1 MKKRIIAVLL
11 AAVITVPA
19 LPAGA
24 AEGSEI
30 SESSLTDIT
39 DSTDSGNSYDV
50 MNGAVYTEESGD
62 SEFSEGENAGAFS
75 AEEDVPEVF
84 SDEISAGTSADSIT
98 LNGRNFEKG
107 KTYLVPV
114 SMKNAANHEK
124 DSAAASC
131 PGKLAILSVGEDGA
145 PKLTVTLRSVTVG
158 TMTDY
163 AYDFKIYQ
171 SAGTDGE
178 QETAFVENTQ
188 TVPTIDGNGT
198 RIVPET
204 ISFAIP
210 EAAFDQDGVYLN
222 MFVDVM
228 GRDSDAYLQ
237 INYAQAKES
246 GDASLNYTT
255 EVASA
260 VVEQFGNYSVTAQVT
275 VKDGRISDAEIKGTD
290 FKGSYISQNQV
301 YLNLAVNGMGSV
313 KGMKDK
319 LIGLYV
325 DDVDKLNNLDT
336 VSGATYSSN
345 AVKQAVM
352 SALRVEIYQE
362 VLPDIP
368 AKKPEAGT
376 YRITARGRT
385 DMSDHKLLGSSDKAD
400 AVLRVDT
407 KGKMWLTYKMISG
420 DPSEP
425 LWVLGYNGYYP
436 GNDTSGKLSME
447 GVTFSTEKMT
457 IPTIGSG
464 TVVTEVTVPLDEMRQ
479 TYLNNLYLYV
489 DVMKKLDGEVSGI
502 VFDKGKFNINSTLT
516 LYWDTL
522 KKISDDTGDS
532 KDTENTEKPAVKKT
546 PTIRTKV
553 SSKVISAASL
563 KKKAQSFTLGASVN
577 SKGTLSY
584 KKTSGNSGISVN
596 SKTGKITVKK
606 GMKKG
611 TYKIKVQVKA
621 AAKGNYKAGTKTVTV
636 TVRVK

>member
-11 AAVITVPA
+11 SAVMMVPSVSV
-19 LPAGA
+19 GA
-24 AEGSEI
+24 TDFAEG
-30 SESSLTDIT
+30 
-39 DSTDSGNSYDV
+39 
-50 MNGAVYTEESGD
+50 NGEQI
-62 SEFSEGENAGAFS
+62 FSEGEETRELIFTEGEDTVDFSSEENTQEVFS
-75 AEEDVPEVF
+75 AE
-84 SDEISAGTSADSIT
+84 SSADGVI
-98 LNGRNFEKG
+98 LNEKTFIKG
-107 KTYLVPV
+107 KTYLIPV
-114 SMKNAANHEK
+114 SLKNAANHEK
-124 DSAAASC
+124 DSAAVSC
-131 PGKLAILSVGEDGA
+131 PGKFATLYIGEDGI
-145 PKLTVTLRSVTVG
+145 PKLTVNLRSVTVG

-178 QETAFVENTQ
+178 KQGAFVENMQ
-188 TVPTIDGNGT
+188 IVPTIDGSGT
-198 RIVPET
+198 RNVPET

-210 EAAFDQDGVYLN
+210 EAAFGQDGVYLN
-222 MFVDVM
+222 MYVDVM

-237 INYAQAKES
+237 MNYAEAKES
-246 GDASLNYTT
+246 GDISLNYTT

-275 VKDGRISDAEIKGTD
+275 VKDGQISDVVLEGTD
-290 FKGSYISQNQV
+290 FKGSYINENQA
-301 YLNLAVNGMGSV
+301 YLNRAVNGMGSI
-313 KGMKDK
+313 KGMKEK
-319 LIGLYV
+319 LTGLYIN
-325 DDVDKLNNLDT
+325 DTDKLNNLDT

-352 SALRVEIYQE
+352 KALGMEIYQE
-362 VLPDIP
+362 VLPDVP
-368 AKKPEAGT
+368 EKKPEAGT
-376 YRITARGRT
+376 YRITVRGRT

-407 KGKMWLTYKMISG
+407 KGKMWLTYKMVSG
-420 DPSEP
+420 DSGEP

-436 GNDTSGKLSME
+436 GNNTSGKLSMD

-457 IPTIGSG
+457 IPTIGSSS
-464 TVVTEVTVPLDEMRQ
+464 VVTEVTVPLDEMRQ

-502 VFDKGKFNINSTLT
+502 IFDKGKFNINSTLT

-522 KKISDDTGDS
+522 KKISNDTGD
-532 KDTENTEKPAVKKT
+532 TEKPAVKQKN

-553 SSKVISAASL
+553 SSKTFTVSLL
-563 KKKAQSFTLGASVN
+563 KKKSQSFTLGASVN
-577 SKGTLSY
+577 SKGKLSY
-584 KKTSGNSGISVN
+584 KKTSGSSGISVN

-611 TYKIKVQVKA
+611 NYKIKVQIKA

-636 TVRVK
+636 TVKVK

>member
-1 MKKRIIAVLL
+1 MSV
-11 AAVITVPA
+11 AA
-19 LPAGA
+19 
-24 AEGSEI
+24 
-30 SESSLTDIT
+30 
-39 DSTDSGNSYDV
+39 
-50 MNGAVYTEESGD
+50 
-62 SEFSEGENAGAFS
+62 
-75 AEEDVPEVF
+75 
-84 SDEISAGTSADSIT
+84 SAGSIT
-98 LNGRNFEKG
+98 LNGKSFEKG
-107 KTYLVPV
+107 KTYLIPV
-114 SMKNAANHEK
+114 AMKNAANHEK

-131 PGKLAILSVGEDGA
+131 PGKFASLSVGEDGT
-145 PKLTVTLRSVTVG
+145 PKLTVKLRSVTVG

-178 QETAFVENTQ
+178 K
-188 TVPTIDGNGT
+188 
-198 RIVPET
+198 
-204 ISFAIP
+204 
-210 EAAFDQDGVYLN
+210 EAAFEQDGVYLN
-222 MFVDVM
+222 MYVDVM

-237 INYAQAKES
+237 MNYAEAKES

-255 EVASA
+255 ELASA

-275 VKDGRISDAEIKGTD
+275 VKDGQISDVDIKGTD
-290 FKGSYISQNQV
+290 FKGSYINENQA
-301 YLNLAVNGMGSV
+301 YLNRAVNGIGSV

-319 LIGLYV
+319 LTGLYV
-325 DDVDKLNNLDT
+325 NDTDKLNNLDT

-345 AVKQAVM
+345 AIKQAVM
-352 SALRVEIYQE
+352 SALGVEIYQE
-362 VLPDIP
+362 VLPDVP

-376 YRITARGRT
+376 YRITVRGRT

-407 KGKMWLTYKMISG
+407 KGKMWLTYKMVSG
-420 DPSEP
+420 DPGEP

-436 GNDTSGKLSME
+436 GNNTSGKLSME

-457 IPTIGSG
+457 IPTIGSS

-522 KKISDDTGDS
+522 KKISDDTGD
-532 KDTENTEKPAVKKT
+532 TEKPVVKKQT
-546 PTIRTKV
+546 PTIKIKV
-553 SSKVISAASL
+553 SSKTISAASL
-563 KKKAQSFTLGASVN
+563 KKKSQSFTLGITVN

-596 SKTGKITVKK
+596 SKTGKVTVKK
-606 GMKKG
+606 GLKKG

-621 AAKGNYKAGTKTVTV
+621 AAKGNYKAGTNTVTV
-636 TVRVK
+636 TVKVK

>member
-1 MKKRIIAVLL
+1 MKKRIIAALL
-11 AAVITVPA
+11 AALMTVPA
-19 LPAGA
+19 VPAGA
-24 AEGSEI
+24 AEVSEV
-30 SESSLTDIT
+30 SESPLTDIT
-39 DSTDSGNSYDV
+39 DSTDPEISYGETDDV
-50 MNGAVYTEESGD
+50 FYGEQSGD
-62 SEFSEGENAGAFS
+62 PDFSEGEDTADFS
-75 AEEDVPEVF
+75 AQEDVPAVF
-84 SDEISAGTSADSIT
+84 SDEMSVAASAGSIT
-98 LNGRNFEKG
+98 LNGKSFEKG
-107 KTYLVPV
+107 KTYLIPV
-114 SMKNAANHEK
+114 AMKNAANHEK

-131 PGKLAILSVGEDGA
+131 PGKFASLSVGEDGT
-145 PKLTVTLRSVTVG
+145 PKLTVNLRSVTVG

-178 QETAFVENTQ
+178 KEAVLVENTQ

-198 RIVPET
+198 RTVPKT
-204 ISFAIP
+204 ISFIIP
-210 EAAFDQDGVYLN
+210 ESAFEQDGVYLN
-222 MFVDVM
+222 MYVDVM

-237 INYAQAKES
+237 MNYAEAKES

-255 EVASA
+255 EIASA

-275 VKDGRISDAEIKGTD
+275 VKDGQISDVDIKGTD
-290 FKGSYISQNQV
+290 FKGSYINENQA
-301 YLNLAVNGMGSV
+301 YLNRAVNGIGSV

-319 LIGLYV
+319 LTGLYV
-325 DDVDKLNNLDT
+325 NDADKLNNLDT

-345 AVKQAVM
+345 AIKQAVM
-352 SALRVEIYQE
+352 SALGVEIYQE
-362 VLPDIP
+362 VLPDVP

-376 YRITARGRT
+376 YRITVRGRT

-407 KGKMWLTYKMISG
+407 KGKMWLTYKMVSG
-420 DPSEP
+420 DPGEP

-436 GNDTSGKLSME
+436 GNNTSGKLSME

-457 IPTIGSG
+457 IPTIGSS
-464 TVVTEVTVPLDEMRQ
+464 TVVTEVTIPLDEMRQ

-522 KKISDDTGDS
+522 KKISDDTGD
-532 KDTENTEKPAVKKT
+532 TEKPVVKKQT
-546 PTIRTKV
+546 PTIKTKV
-553 SSKVISAASL
+553 SSKTISAASL
-563 KKKAQSFTLGASVN
+563 KKKSQSFTLGASVN

-596 SKTGKITVKK
+596 SKTGKVTVKK
-606 GMKKG
+606 GLKKG

-636 TVRVK
+636 TVKVK

>member
-1 MKKRIIAVLL
+1 MKKRIIAALL
-11 AAVITVPA
+11 AAVMTVPA
-19 LPAGA
+19 VPAGA
-24 AEGSEI
+24 AEVSEV
-30 SESSLTDIT
+30 SESPLTDIT
-39 DSTDSGNSYDV
+39 DSTDSEISYGETDGV
-50 MNGAVYTEESGD
+50 FYGEQSGD
-62 SEFSEGENAGAFS
+62 PDFSEGEDSADFS
-75 AEEDVPEVF
+75 AQEDAPAVF
-84 SDEISAGTSADSIT
+84 SDEMSVAASVDSIT
-98 LNGRNFEKG
+98 LNGKSFEKG
-107 KTYLVPV
+107 KTYLIPV
-114 SMKNAANHEK
+114 AMKNAANHEK

-131 PGKLAILSVGEDGA
+131 PGKFASLSVGEDGT
-145 PKLTVTLRSVTVG
+145 PKLTVNLRSVTVG

-178 QETAFVENTQ
+178 KEAVLVENTQ
-188 TVPTIDGNGT
+188 RVQTIDGNGT
-198 RIVPET
+198 RTVPET
-204 ISFAIP
+204 ISFIIP
-210 EAAFDQDGVYLN
+210 EAAFEQDGVYLN
-222 MFVDVM
+222 MYVDVM

-237 INYAQAKES
+237 MNYAEAKES
-246 GDASLNYTT
+246 GDALLNYTT
-255 EVASA
+255 ELASA

-275 VKDGRISDAEIKGTD
+275 VKDGQISDVDIKGTD
-290 FKGSYISQNQV
+290 FKGSYINENQA
-301 YLNLAVNGMGSV
+301 YLNRAVNGIGSV

-319 LIGLYV
+319 LTGLYV
-325 DDVDKLNNLDT
+325 NDTDKLNNLDT

-345 AVKQAVM
+345 AIKQAVM
-352 SALRVEIYQE
+352 SALGVEIYQE
-362 VLPDIP
+362 VLPDVP

-376 YRITARGRT
+376 YRITVRGRT

-407 KGKMWLTYKMISG
+407 KGKMWLTYKMVSG
-420 DPSEP
+420 DPGEP

-436 GNDTSGKLSME
+436 GNNTSGKLSME

-457 IPTIGSG
+457 IPTIGSS

-502 VFDKGKFNINSTLT
+502 IFDKGKFNINSTLT

-522 KKISDDTGDS
+522 KKISDDTGD
-532 KDTENTEKPAVKKT
+532 TEKPVVKKQT
-546 PTIRTKV
+546 PTIKRKV
-553 SSKVISAASL
+553 SSKTISAASL
-563 KKKAQSFTLGASVN
+563 KKKSQSFTLGITVN

-596 SKTGKITVKK
+596 SKNGKVTVKK
-606 GMKKG
+606 GLKKG

-621 AAKGNYKAGTKTVTV
+621 AVKGNYKAGTKTVTV